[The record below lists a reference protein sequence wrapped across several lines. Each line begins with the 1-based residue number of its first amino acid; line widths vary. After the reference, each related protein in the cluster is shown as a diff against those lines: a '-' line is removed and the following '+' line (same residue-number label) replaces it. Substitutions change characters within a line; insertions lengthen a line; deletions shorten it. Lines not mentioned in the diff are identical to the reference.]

1 MLASGNMNNA
11 LWGYIVRSVIWF
23 EAIIK
28 LDSFQIDCLNRK
40 CAITGRATQ
49 TTKALASLPN
59 DRRFTHKS

>member
-11 LWGYIVRSVIWF
+11 LWGYIARGTFRLESIV
-23 EAIIK
+23 K

-49 TTKALASLPN
+49 TTKALATLPN
-59 DRRFTHKS
+59 DRGLTHKS